1 MYGAA
6 SDAGVRWTEKLGN
19 DEEAVI
25 QYTNIRLEKTGPHAI
40 VAVGIGAKVLA
51 YDQFNITRS
60 EERRKLARA
69 AFAMMGELHQESW
82 PVTEIE
88 ACLLE
93 TSAKTPETWES
104 GLFGIVAYGATDEPE
119 PVSFGVRPYIIQG
132 AGTIFFA
139 PQGSGKSYLLQSIA
153 LGIVA
158 GASPIW
164 DIQIASPVLYVNL
177 ERSPNEMLL
186 RERALVRALGM
197 QNKPTG
203 VSYLN
208 ARGRSLNAVRNLVR
222 DWTKRNEGGVIIDS
236 ISRSQF
242 GDLNE
247 NQTGSTFIDFMH
259 AVRASWWAAIGHTPR
274 DNKGHLYGSTM
285 YDAGAD
291 VMVKVSHDPQ
301 ETKVGVSL
309 DITKANS
316 IGRFPTEYISLEFDS
331 PDQPIS
337 RMERAN
343 TRSFPNLALQKG
355 QSEEDRITSVLLDTD
370 RSELSVGEIVDRTG
384 MSYSNVSDRL
394 KASSQFELAR
404 KEGRKAIYRLVE
416 QRFSGEMLEK

>member
-1 MYGAA
+1 
-6 SDAGVRWTEKLGN
+6 
-19 DEEAVI
+19 
-25 QYTNIRLEKTGPHAI
+25 
-40 VAVGIGAKVLA
+40 
-51 YDQFNITRS
+51 
-60 EERRKLARA
+60 
-69 AFAMMGELHQESW
+69 
-82 PVTEIE
+82 
-88 ACLLE
+88 
-93 TSAKTPETWES
+93 
-104 GLFGIVAYGATDEPE
+104 
-119 PVSFGVRPYIIQG
+119 
-132 AGTIFFA
+132 
-139 PQGSGKSYLLQSIA
+139 
-153 LGIVA
+153 
-158 GASPIW
+158 
-164 DIQIASPVLYVNL
+164 
-177 ERSPNEMLL
+177 
-186 RERALVRALGM
+186 
-197 QNKPTG
+197 
-203 VSYLN
+203 
-208 ARGRSLNAVRNLVR
+208 
-222 DWTKRNEGGVIIDS
+222 
-236 ISRSQF
+236 
-242 GDLNE
+242 
-247 NQTGSTFIDFMH
+247 
-259 AVRASWWAAIGHTPR
+259 
-274 DNKGHLYGSTM
+274 M

-343 TRSFPNLALQKG
+343 TRSFPNLVLQKG